1 MKSVGRRIKVF
12 PVRGKF
18 VAVFS
23 GHLLSS
29 PDELVT
35 AVSGGQGRATVQV
48 FDADSIA
55 GVAHLLHS
63 VALAISGWE
72 AGTRFT
78 RRFELELLCY
88 AAADHQISE
97 AIKKVGVGRRT
108 SRVVFVA
115 LAGKGEEAAG
125 VLRGLAGRIRV
136 RPDPEVLEVNPEK
149 KQRLRRIFRISER
162 ELEAAGLEDLI
173 LERIASLSLL

>member
-1 MKSVGRRIKVF
+1 M
-12 PVRGKF
+12 
-18 VAVFS
+18 AVLS

-35 AVSGGQGRATVQV
+35 AVSGGQRRATVQA

-55 GVAHLLHS
+55 GAEHLLHS
-63 VALAISGWE
+63 VTLAISGWE
-72 AGTRFT
+72 AGRRFT

-108 SRVVFVA
+108 SKVVLVS

-125 VLRGLAGRIRV
+125 ALRGLAERIRV
-136 RPDPEVLEVNPEK
+136 RPDPGVLEVNPEK
-149 KQRLRRIFRISER
+149 KRRLRRIFRISKR